1 MSKLSFIQKDDIKIA
16 YRFYKRNKKTVI
28 FLHGLMSDMTGS
40 KSNFFNK
47 FCRIN
52 NVSFLCFDFRGHG
65 RSSGEITDFG
75 VSDWFN
81 DLKLI
86 INKLKINKP
95 ILIGSS
101 MGGWVAMSYALHYPI
116 KVSKLIGIAP
126 APDFTTELLWKKF
139 TKQQKLAIKNKKII
153 ENKIDK
159 SFSYFYS
166 LNLFK
171 NSKNKLLKNNK
182 KIFKGKTLLFH
193 GSQDNTVPLDYNKGL
208 IFKKNFMNLM
218 MITIKGAD
226 HSMSDNDSLQN
237 IIKFI

>member
-16 YRFYKRNKKTVI
+16 YRYYKRNKKTVI

-40 KSNFFNK
+40 KSKFFNK
-47 FCRIN
+47 FCQIN
-52 NVSFLCFDFRGHG
+52 NLSFLCFDFRGHG
-65 RSSGEITDFG
+65 RSSGKITDFG

-81 DLKLI
+81 DLKLLI
-86 INKLKINKP
+86 KNLKINKP

-101 MGGWVAMSYALHYPI
+101 MGGWVAMSYALHNPN
-116 KVSKLIGIAP
+116 KVLKLIGIAP

-139 TKQQKLAIKNKKII
+139 TKQQKLKIKNKKII
-153 ENKIDK
+153 ENKINK
-159 SFSYFYS
+159 NFSYFYS
-166 LNLFK
+166 YNLFK

-182 KIFKGKTLLFH
+182 KIFKGETVLFH
-193 GSQDNTVPLDYNKGL
+193 GSKDKAVPLDYNKGL
-208 IFKKNFMNLM
+208 IFKKNFMNLI

-226 HSMSDNDSLQN
+226 HSMSDIDSLQN

>member
-1 MSKLSFIQKDDIKIA
+1 
-16 YRFYKRNKKTVI
+16 
-28 FLHGLMSDMTGS
+28 MSDMTGS
-40 KSNFFNK
+40 KSNFFNR

-52 NVSFLCFDFRGHG
+52 KLSFLCFDFRGHG
-65 RSSGEITDFG
+65 SSSGAITDYG

-81 DLKLI
+81 DLKLVI
-86 INKLKINKP
+86 KKLKINKP

-101 MGGWVAMSYALHYPI
+101 MGGWVAMSYALHNPL

-139 TKQQKLAIKNKKII
+139 TKVQKLAIQNKKIV

-159 SFSYFYS
+159 NFSYFYS
-166 LNLFK
+166 FYLFK

-182 KIFKGKTLLFH
+182 NVFKGETVLFH
-193 GSQDNTVPLDYNKGL
+193 GSQDKTVPLDYNNRL
-208 IFKKNFMNLM
+208 IFKKNFMNLK
-218 MITIKGAD
+218 MIIIKGAD
-226 HSMSDNDSLQN
+226 HSMSDNSSLQT